1 MEKKQLKECPIGIQD
16 FEKIIKNDFLYVDKT
31 RQVYEM
37 THKGSPYVFLSRPRR
52 FGKSLLASTLHYY
65 FDGRRELFKGLAIE
79 QLEKDWVK
87 YPVLHFDMSLGKHM
101 DKDRLERYLG
111 TLLEDY
117 EKIYHID
124 KPAVDSNV
132 RLTAIIRAAYEQ
144 TGKQVVV
151 LIDEYDAPLLDIVH
165 EEENLPVLRNV
176 MRNFYSP
183 LKGCDKYLR
192 FVFLTGITK
201 FSQLSIFS
209 ELNNINNVSMD
220 EEYADICGITKE
232 ELTTQ
237 LGGYIDVMAEAKG
250 YTHEKMLEELAYR
263 YDGYHF
269 TWPSPDIFNPY
280 SLINAFDKKQLGN
293 YWFGSGTPTFL
304 IEMMRKFK
312 VVPSEIGSRRLPEE
326 EFDAPAERLM
336 SIVPLLY
343 QSGYLTIKQY
353 NALSGLYTLDI
364 PNNEIRIGL
373 MANLLPNYV
382 NRYTGA
388 GRTTIGDMCEHI
400 IKDEFEEALVLL
412 QNYLLTVP
420 QCDNTNYE
428 GHYQQLLYVLFSLL
442 GYQVDVEVHTATGRV
457 DLVMRTSYALYLIE
471 LKINSTADAAMAQI
485 ELKNYDKRFSQLNL
499 PIIKVGINFST
510 DKHTL
515 TGWVIDDPRKA

>member
-37 THKGSPYVFLSRPRR
+37 THKGSQYVFLSRPRR

-65 FDGRRELFKGLAIE
+65 FDGRRDLFKGLAIE

-87 YPVLHFDMSLGKHM
+87 HPVLHFDMSLGKHM
-101 DKDRLERYLG
+101 DKDQLGRFLGKRLE
-111 TLLEDY
+111 EH
-117 EKIYHID
+117 EKIYGITN
-124 KPAVDSNV
+124 PAVDNND
-132 RLTAIIRAAYEQ
+132 RLTQLIITAYEQ

-165 EEENLPVLRNV
+165 EEKNLPVLRNV

-220 EEYADICGITKE
+220 KEYADICGISKD
-232 ELTTQ
+232 ELLSQ
-237 LGGYIDVMAEAKG
+237 LGDYIEALAEAKDC
-250 YTHEKMLEELAYR
+250 THDEMVKELTYR

-326 EFDAPAERLM
+326 EFDAPAEQLM

-457 DLVMRTSYALYLIE
+457 DLVIRTSYALYLIE